1 MMILASGAIF
11 DTTQRLLPFF
21 FISDIIQR
29 KSRVHH
35 HLDTLI
41 KVFLYR
47 YTQQIG
53 TVTTQLPALNTLPSG
68 DLPSLISSVTISPT
82 GYGVP
87 GNRYRYFLRQ
97 RLKGIYL
104 KSKVTKV
111 TSNFR
116 WVLCSCS
123 KTLFVSSKCRRVG
136 TVVLQKVQ
144 GIPPSW
150 WFPTVT
156 NGLLS
161 LVTVTLVATA
171 PVARFG
177 LESRYRLRAV
187 LQAFLRFWVR
197 VSFFIE
203 AVFGIGNLPLSPCNS
218 TVLTLITTS
227 SYNIHRYFDRK
238 NRRTASGS

>member
-1 MMILASGAIF
+1 M
-11 DTTQRLLPFF
+11 
-21 FISDIIQR
+21 
-29 KSRVHH
+29 
-35 HLDTLI
+35 
-41 KVFLYR
+41 
-47 YTQQIG
+47 
-53 TVTTQLPALNTLPSG
+53 
-68 DLPSLISSVTISPT
+68 
-82 GYGVP
+82 
-87 GNRYRYFLRQ
+87 
-97 RLKGIYL
+97 
-104 KSKVTKV
+104 
-111 TSNFR
+111 
-116 WVLCSCS
+116 
-123 KTLFVSSKCRRVG
+123 G

-218 TVLTLITTS
+218 TVLTLIPTS
-227 SYNIHRYFDRK
+227 SYNIHHLNLQLTCVRIDL
-238 NRRTASGS
+238 NLCLTAKVFYLHY